1 MKRIYEKKLD
11 NWLISTNRKP
21 LILWGAGQVGKT
33 FLLIEWAKKN
43 FSQYVYIDLK
53 REEKARD
60 YFSTTCEP
68 EKYIKYIEATYNVR
82 PSENVPLIF
91 DEIEMCKEV
100 ISALKYFCQDYNHI
114 PIICTGS
121 LVRVRLRQNDDEN
134 FLFPVGKIDSINMFP
149 MTFEEYLININ
160 PEMYERINTAYV
172 NKKPLEEYEHN
183 LALELLY
190 EYLSIGG
197 MPEVVNTYINTKSY
211 VEVNKIIENIYLN
224 YIDDMS
230 QYNISNET
238 ILKTRK
244 IYNNVFLE
252 LNKENN
258 KNFKISNIDKGKSN
272 RDYMSAYEWLSL
284 ARLIHICKK
293 IDGTVRVPLI
303 ESSNSVFRIYLSD
316 IGLFNYQGKIKQT
329 EFFVKNEQNSLSRVF
344 YENYVA
350 AEFVANDIPLYF
362 WKGKSDSEFEFLL
375 AKNNDIYPV
384 DVKKSKGKLGS
395 LDSYRKLNND
405 DAMAIK
411 ISANNYGY
419 NKERNILTIP
429 LYEVYLLAKEYGAS

>member
-21 LILWGAGQVGKT
+21 LILWGARQVGKT
-33 FLLIEWAKKN
+33 YLLTEWAKKN
-43 FSQYVYIDLK
+43 FSQYIYIDLK
-53 REEKARD
+53 RDEKARD

-68 EKYIKYIEATYNVR
+68 EKYIKYIEATYNIK
-82 PSENVPLIF
+82 PSENVLIIF

-100 ISALKYFCQDYNHI
+100 ISSLKYFCQDYNRI

-121 LVRVRLRQNDDEN
+121 LVRVRLRQKDDEN

-160 PEMYERINTAYV
+160 PEMYERINTAYA

-197 MPEVVNTYINTKSY
+197 MPEVVNTYKNTKSY

-230 QYNISNET
+230 QYNVSNEM

-258 KNFKISNIDKGKSN
+258 KNFKIGNIDKGKSN

-316 IGLFNYQGKIKQT
+316 AGLFNYQGKVKQT
-329 EFFVKNEQNSLSRVF
+329 EFFVKNEQNSLSGVF

-375 AKNNDIYPV
+375 VKNNDIYPV

-395 LDSYRKLNND
+395 LDSYRKVNGK

-429 LYEVYLLAKEYGAS
+429 LYEVYLLAKEYS

>member
-21 LILWGAGQVGKT
+21 LILWGARQVGKT
-33 FLLIEWAKKN
+33 YLLTEWAKKN
-43 FSQYVYIDLK
+43 FSQYIYIDLK
-53 REEKARD
+53 RDEKARD

-68 EKYIKYIEATYNVR
+68 EKYIKYIEATYNIK
-82 PSENVPLIF
+82 PSEKVLIIF

-100 ISALKYFCQDYNHI
+100 ISSLKYFCQDYNHI

-121 LVRVRLRQNDDEN
+121 LVRVRLRQKDDEN

-160 PEMYERINTAYV
+160 PEMYERINTAYA

-197 MPEVVNTYINTKSY
+197 MPEVVNTYKNTKSY

-230 QYNISNET
+230 QYNVSNEM

-244 IYNNVFLE
+244 VYNNVFLE

-258 KNFKISNIDKGKSN
+258 KNFKIGNIEKGKSN

-293 IDGTVRVPLI
+293 IDGTVRVPLT

-316 IGLFNYQGKIKQT
+316 AGLFNYQGKIKQT
-329 EFFVKNEQNSLSRVF
+329 EFFVKNEQNSLSGVF

-395 LDSYRKLNND
+395 LDSYRKVNGK

-411 ISANNYGY
+411 VSANNYGY

-429 LYEVYLLAKEYGAS
+429 LYEVYLLAKEYS